1 MLELSILGIAG
12 VLNIFL
18 GTAVYLKNPRS
29 ATNRLFLFFTL
40 SFTTWSIANY
50 ISVHPMLF
58 SQVVWVRI
66 VLALAALLCLSAYLT
81 FTVYPSRALVG
92 SPKVRRRLTIATFA
106 VMAFV
111 LSPFV
116 FVLNEQNEPVP
127 TPGIAVFLVLV
138 GFLLGGGLFNLV
150 KKFRRSF
157 GQERRQLRLVLTGL
171 IAAFGLI
178 LLTNFLLVVLF
189 NFTGLIALGP
199 TYMLIFSGVMAY
211 GIIKHR
217 LFSMRMVIARALGY
231 LTSIAIMVLF
241 YSLFTQYLFQ
251 LLPDY
256 DSFLVTVLANSILVI
271 FIVLTYQPLKA
282 FFDKQTKR
290 VFFRDAYDPQVFLDR
305 LNDTLVG
312 NIELGILLRHTASVI
327 EDNLKADC
335 HIYVKEVGDAPA
347 RIMGTTN
354 RMNID
359 RETME
364 LIKSE
369 MATLQEKTVA
379 ADDLEDH
386 YVDLK
391 KALDENNIAVIS
403 SLITNYSTNQEAT
416 AYLLLGHKKSG
427 YQYNRQDLRI
437 INIISDELLIAIQ
450 NALRFEEIQSFNVTL
465 QNRIHEATA
474 KLKRSNEKLKEMDET
489 KDEFISMAS
498 HQLRTPLTSV
508 KGYLS
513 MVLDGDA
520 GKISDNQK
528 QLLNQAFVSSQ
539 RMVYM
544 IADLLNVSRLKTG
557 KFVIDSAPTNLA
569 DTVESEIAQLT
580 EVAKSRKLNLTYD
593 KPKNFPTLML
603 DETKTRQVVMN
614 FIDNAIYYTPA
625 EGKIKVELHEDA
637 DSVYFTVT
645 DNGLGVPKSEQAH
658 LFSKFYRAKNAQKAR
673 PDGTGLGLFMA
684 KKVITEQGGTILFE
698 STEGKGSTFGFK
710 FDKPK
715 TEADKPSKEEDF
727 EESEAEKV
735 PELVLAA
742 KPDDE

>member
-1 MLELSILGIAG
+1 MLELLILTIAG
-12 VLNIFL
+12 VLNIVL

-40 SFTTWSIANY
+40 SFTAWSVANY
-50 ISVHPMLF
+50 LSVHPFLF
-58 SQVVWVRI
+58 SQIVWVRI
-66 VLALAALLCLSAYLT
+66 VLAMAALLCLSVFLT

-92 SPKVRRRLTIATFA
+92 SPKVRRRATLATLA

-116 FVLNEQNEPVP
+116 FVLNDNQQPVP
-127 TPGIAVFLVLV
+127 TPGIIVFLALV
-138 GFLLGGGLFNLV
+138 IFLLGGGIFNLI

-157 GQERRQLRLVLTGL
+157 GQERRQLKLVLAGL
-171 IAAFGLI
+171 VVAFGLI
-178 LLTNFLLVVLF
+178 VLTNFLLVVLF

-199 TYMLIFSGVMAY
+199 TYMLIFSAIMAY
-211 GIIKHR
+211 GIIKHK
-217 LFSMRMVIARALGY
+217 LFSIRLVIARALGY
-231 LTSIAIMVLF
+231 LFSIATMVLV

-256 DSFLVTVLANSILVI
+256 TSFVGTVLANTILVI
-271 FIVLTYQPLKA
+271 FIVLTYQPLKG
-282 FFDKQTKR
+282 FFDQQTR
-290 VFFRDAYDPQVFLDR
+290 RIFYRDAYDPQVFLNK

-312 NIELGILLRHTASVI
+312 NIELGILIRHTASVI

-335 HIYVKEVGDAPA
+335 HIYVKEIGDAPA
-347 RIMGTTN
+347 RIMGTN
-354 RMNID
+354 NKMDID
-359 RETME
+359 KETMD

-369 MATLQEKTVA
+369 LATLKDKTVA
-379 ADDLEDH
+379 SDELEDH

-391 KALDENNIAVIS
+391 KALDDHNISVIS
-403 SLITNYSTNQEAT
+403 SLITSYAANQEAT
-416 AYLLLGHKKSG
+416 AYLLLGPKKSG
-427 YQYNRQDLRI
+427 YPYSKQDLRI

-465 QNRIHEATA
+465 QNRIQEATA

-520 GKISDNQK
+520 GKITDNQK

-557 KFVIDSAPTNLA
+557 KFVIDSTPTNLA
-569 DTVESEIAQLT
+569 DVVEGEIAQLS
-580 EVAKSRKLNLTYD
+580 EVAKGRKLELAFE
-593 KPKNFPTLML
+593 KPEDFPTLDL
-603 DETKTRQVVMN
+603 DETKTRQVIMN

-625 EGKIKVELHEDA
+625 GGKIKVELREDDESA
-637 DSVYFTVT
+637 YFIVK
-645 DNGLGVPKSEQAH
+645 DNGLGVPKSEQPH
-658 LFSKFYRAKNAQKAR
+658 MFSKFYRAKNAQKAR

-710 FDKPK
+710 FDKPSK
-715 TEADKPSKEEDF
+715 SSADEKPRGNGVAIPEPVMAGRAKKED
-727 EESEAEKV
+727 
-735 PELVLAA
+735 
-742 KPDDE
+742 